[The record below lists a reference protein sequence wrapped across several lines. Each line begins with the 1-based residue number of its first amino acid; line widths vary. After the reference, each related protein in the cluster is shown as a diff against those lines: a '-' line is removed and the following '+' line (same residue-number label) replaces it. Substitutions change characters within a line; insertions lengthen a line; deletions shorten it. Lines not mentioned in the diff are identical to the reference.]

1 MLGACVLR
9 ESYSRAD
16 NVRDVNHCL
25 VGGMCDISARC
36 EAACVDCIR
45 LVAGYLC

>member
-1 MLGACVLR
+1 MLR
-9 ESYSRAD
+9 ESCSRAD

-45 LVAGYLC
+45 LDAGCRC

>member
-1 MLGACVLR
+1 MLR

-25 VGGMCDISARC
+25 VDGMCDISARC
-36 EAACVDCIR
+36 EAVCVDCSR